1 VGFFVVLRAV
11 HVLQLESTERESRI
25 CYAHQSNHRMTRGD
39 MRQAKGPQF
48 IRFFRPIL
56 EIMKSLGGSG
66 TASEI
71 VDRSIELAE
80 VTEEEQQAVNK
91 NGLSRVK
98 NQVHWARQYLVWAG
112 YLGSSKWGVWNLTEE
127 GSAVNLSTFNALDIF
142 KSVLSKRAQ
151 FRKPKETGDQRL
163 DEAVPEEEGTKD
175 HRTALL
181 EMIKLL
187 PPDGF
192 ERLTQRL
199 LRESGFQ
206 HVSVTGKSGDGGIDG
221 IGILQVNPF
230 VSFNVLFQCKRYQGA
245 VTPSQVRDFRGAM
258 MGRADKGIIITTGTF
273 TLDAKKEAR
282 RDGVPPIELV
292 DGDLLVEMFER
303 LELGLTPRK
312 TYDLDEK
319 FFEDFKK

>member
-1 VGFFVVLRAV
+1 
-11 HVLQLESTERESRI
+11 
-25 CYAHQSNHRMTRGD
+25 
-39 MRQAKGPQF
+39 MRQAKGPEF

-56 EIMKSLGGSG
+56 EVMRNLGGSG

-71 VDRSIELAE
+71 VDRSLELAK
-80 VTEEEQQAVNK
+80 VTEAEQQAVNK

-112 YLGSSKWGVWNLTEE
+112 YLGSSKWGVWNLTVQ
-127 GSAVNLSTFNALDIF
+127 GSSVHLSTFNALDTF
-142 KSVLSKRAQ
+142 KSVQSNRTQ
-151 FRKPKETGDQRL
+151 YRKPKEAERQQL
-163 DEAVPEEEGTKD
+163 DEAISGEEEPKD
-175 HRTALL
+175 HRTELL
-181 EMIKLL
+181 DLIKSL
-187 PPDGF
+187 PPSGF

-221 IGILQVNPF
+221 IGTLQVNPF

-258 MGRADKGIIITTGTF
+258 MGRADKGLIITTGTF
-273 TLDAKKEAR
+273 TLEAKKEAR

-292 DGDLLVEMFER
+292 DGDTLVEIFER
-303 LELGLTPRK
+303 HELGLIPKR
-312 TYDLDEK
+312 TYDLDEQ
-319 FFEDFKK
+319 FFEDYKK

>member
-1 VGFFVVLRAV
+1 
-11 HVLQLESTERESRI
+11 
-25 CYAHQSNHRMTRGD
+25 MTRSD
-39 MRQAKGPQF
+39 MRQSKGPEF
-48 IRFFRPIL
+48 IRFFKPIL
-56 EIMKSLGGSG
+56 EVMKCLSGSG

-71 VDRSIELAE
+71 VDRSIELAK

-112 YLGSSKWGVWNLTEE
+112 YLGSSKWGVWNLTDQ
-127 GSAVNLSTFNALDIF
+127 GASVNLSAFNALDTF
-142 KSVLSKRAQ
+142 KAIQSTRFQ
-151 FRKPKETGDQRL
+151 NRKPKEAEPQPI
-163 DEAVPEEEGTKD
+163 DETAPGEEESKD
-175 HRTALL
+175 YRTALL
-181 EMIKLL
+181 EQIRSL
-187 PPDGF
+187 PPSGF

-221 IGILQVNPF
+221 IGTLQVNPF

-258 MGRADKGIIITTGTF
+258 MGRADKGLIITTGTF
-273 TLDAKKEAR
+273 TLEAKKEAR

-292 DGDLLVEMFER
+292 DGDILVEMFER
-303 LELGLTPRK
+303 HELGLIPRR
-312 TYDLDEK
+312 TFDVDEK
-319 FFEDFKK
+319 FFEEFKK

>member
-1 VGFFVVLRAV
+1 
-11 HVLQLESTERESRI
+11 
-25 CYAHQSNHRMTRGD
+25 
-39 MRQAKGPQF
+39 MRQAKGPEF

-56 EIMKSLGGSG
+56 EVMRNLGGSG
-66 TASEI
+66 TVSEI
-71 VDRSIELAE
+71 VDRSLELAK
-80 VTEEEQQAVNK
+80 VTEAEQQAVNK

-112 YLGSSKWGVWNLTEE
+112 YLGSSKWGVWNLTEQ
-127 GSAVNLSTFNALDIF
+127 GSSVNLSTFNALGTF
-142 KSVLSKRAQ
+142 KSVQGNRAQ
-151 FRKPKETGDQRL
+151 YRKPKEAERQRL
-163 DEAVPEEEGTKD
+163 DEAISGDEEPKD
-175 HRTALL
+175 HRTELL
-181 EMIKLL
+181 ELIKSL
-187 PPDGF
+187 PPGGF

-221 IGILQVNPF
+221 IGTLQVNPF

-258 MGRADKGIIITTGTF
+258 MGRADKGLIITTGTF
-273 TLDAKKEAR
+273 TLEAKKEAR

-292 DGDLLVEMFER
+292 DGDTLVEIFER
-303 LELGLTPRK
+303 HELGLIPKR

-319 FFEDFKK
+319 FFEDYKK

>member
-1 VGFFVVLRAV
+1 
-11 HVLQLESTERESRI
+11 
-25 CYAHQSNHRMTRGD
+25 
-39 MRQAKGPQF
+39 MRQGKGPEF

-56 EIMKSLGGSG
+56 EVMKSLGGSG

-71 VDRSIELAE
+71 VDRSIELAKI
-80 VTEEEQQAVNK
+80 TEEEQQAVNK

-112 YLGSSKWGVWNLTEE
+112 YLGSSKWGVWNLTDL
-127 GSAVNLSTFNALDIF
+127 GSSVSLSTFNALDIF
-142 KSVLSKRAQ
+142 KAIQSKRTQ
-151 FRKPKETGDQRL
+151 YRKPKEAESERIEEVLPG
-163 DEAVPEEEGTKD
+163 EEEPKD
-175 HRTALL
+175 YRTALL
-181 EMIKLL
+181 DLVKSL
-187 PPDGF
+187 PPSGF

-221 IGILQVNPF
+221 IGTLQMNPF

-258 MGRADKGIIITTGTF
+258 MGRADKGLIITTGTF
-273 TLDAKKEAR
+273 TLEAKKEAR

-292 DGDLLVEMFER
+292 DGDTLVEMFER
-303 LELGLTPRK
+303 HELGLIPKRA
-312 TYDLDEK
+312 YDIDEK
-319 FFEDFKK
+319 FFDDFKK